1 MWLVVPLLLAA
12 SWLLDSFLS
21 FTVQKWTKCLKQSH
35 TQLVQE
41 KDFYDNPKPNI
52 PNICEKGIKELRE
65 CSVFQCDKA
74 ENYYF
79 ACC

>member
-1 MWLVVPLLLAA
+1 MYKMFK
-12 SWLLDSFLS
+12 SNH
-21 FTVQKWTKCLKQSH
+21 SH
-35 TQLVQE
+35 LVQE
-41 KDFYDNPKPNI
+41 NDFYDNPKPNI

-74 ENYYF
+74 ENDYF